1 MNDNTRKTKIAE
13 MATVLLAAHL
23 GVPASIVSVDIH
35 GIDVLLGRRY
45 VQVKVARSN
54 GGKHPVVA
62 ARVTAGQSGMR
73 RANLTMNISAGQS
86 RSGKTSYG
94 PRSKADLYVFVS
106 MDFAKPFQ
114 YEFWVATAREV
125 AHAKSGVAMRDEW
138 RLERRMRLFRGRPL

>member
-23 GVPASIVSVDIH
+23 GIPASIVSVDIH

-45 VQVKVARSN
+45 VQVKVARAN
-54 GGKHPVVA
+54 GGTRPVMA

-73 RANLTMNISAGQS
+73 RANLTMNISSGQS
-86 RSGKTSYG
+86 RTGKTSYG
-94 PRSKADLYVFVS
+94 PRSKADLYVFVA
-106 MDFAKPFQ
+106 MDFKHPFKYQ
-114 YEFWVATAREV
+114 FWVAKASEV

-138 RLERRMRLFRGRPL
+138 RLERRMRLFRGGPV